1 MEEKKKR
8 KRYREY
14 DNAFKKAKYR
24 KVSFLL
30 NKETDAAIIEKLQS
44 VNKLD
49 YLREL
54 IRADIAKEEEWK
66 FISPREREK

>member
-14 DNAFKKAKYR
+14 DNAFQKAKYK
-24 KVSFLL
+24 KVEFSL
-30 NKETDAAIIEKLQS
+30 NKETDIDIIEKLQS

-54 IRADIAKEEEWK
+54 IRADIKK
-66 FISPREREK
+66 SV

>member
-8 KRYREY
+8 KRYPEY
-14 DNAFKKAKYR
+14 DNAYQKVKYT
-24 KVSFLL
+24 KVNITC
-30 NKETDAAIIEKLQS
+30 NKETDIDIIEKLQS

-54 IRADIAKEEEWK
+54 IRADIKK
-66 FISPREREK
+66 SV